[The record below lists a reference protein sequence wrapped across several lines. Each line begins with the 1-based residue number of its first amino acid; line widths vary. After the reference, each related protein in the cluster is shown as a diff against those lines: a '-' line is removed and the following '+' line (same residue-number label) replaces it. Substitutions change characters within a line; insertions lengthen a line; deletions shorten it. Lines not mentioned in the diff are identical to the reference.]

1 MTEKMERKRERER
14 RGEKRES
21 GRSLP
26 CVGEWVKWLG
36 EEEEGRE
43 KEKKMKMKKEG
54 KENEMVKSGER
65 MGVLWP

>member
-1 MTEKMERKRERER
+1 MTEKMERER

-43 KEKKMKMKKEG
+43 KEKKMKMKKGRKRE
-54 KENEMVKSGER
+54 
-65 MGVLWP
+65 